1 MSPTERDVR
10 SGEDVHVA
18 HPRDGW
24 QTQLPVGV
32 SSMPVINLFGAD
44 TRRELS
50 APTAR
55 WRVLY
60 AAVRECG
67 ER

>member
-50 APTAR
+50 AHITRIAMLTA
-55 WRVLY
+55 
-60 AAVRECG
+60 AEK
-67 ER
+67 